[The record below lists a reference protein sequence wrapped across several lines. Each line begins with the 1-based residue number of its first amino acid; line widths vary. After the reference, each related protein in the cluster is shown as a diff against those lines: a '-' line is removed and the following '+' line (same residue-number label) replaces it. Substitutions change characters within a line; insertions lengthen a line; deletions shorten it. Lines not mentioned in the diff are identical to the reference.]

1 VKARWPRPHDF
12 HPPFTGTC
20 TKGAHVIT
28 IRPEQVIREA
38 LVLFIRHNIGALVVL
53 DDAGQLIGILS
64 ERDIIRAA
72 PMNEAIFSQLVRE
85 VMTRDPITAVP
96 QDDLMSVAN
105 TMTEMRIRHLPV
117 VDQGRLVG
125 IVSIGDVVKAQ
136 RDQYHGEV
144 ETLQTQLLADQ
155 I

>member
-1 VKARWPRPHDF
+1 MNIQHVLA
-12 HPPFTGTC
+12 

-28 IRPEQVIREA
+28 IRPEQTIREA
-38 LVLFIRHNIGALVVL
+38 LDLFIRHNIGALVVL

-64 ERDIIRAA
+64 ERDILRAA
-72 PMNEAIFSQLVRE
+72 PMNEAIFSQPVRG
-85 VMTRDPITAVP
+85 VMSRDIITAVP
-96 QDDLMSVAN
+96 QDDLISVAN

-136 RDQYHGEV
+136 RDEYRGEV
-144 ETLQTQLLADQ
+144 ETLQNQLLADE

>member
-1 VKARWPRPHDF
+1 MNIQHILA
-12 HPPFTGTC
+12 
-20 TKGAHVIT
+20 TKGAHVTT
-28 IRPEQVIREA
+28 IRPEQTIREA
-38 LVLFIRHNIGALVVL
+38 LGLFIRHNIGALVVL
-53 DDAGQLIGILS
+53 DDAGHLIGLLS

-72 PMNEAIFSQLVRE
+72 PMNEAIFSQPVHE

-125 IVSIGDVVKAQ
+125 IVSIGDVVKTQ
-136 RDQYHGEV
+136 RDQYRGEV
-144 ETLQTQLLADQ
+144 ETLQTQLLADD

>member
-1 VKARWPRPHDF
+1 MNIQSILA
-12 HPPFTGTC
+12 

-28 IRPEQVIREA
+28 IRPEQAIREA
-38 LVLFIRHNIGALVVL
+38 LILFIRHNIGALVVL

-72 PMNEAIFSQLVRE
+72 PMNEAIFAQPVRE

-105 TMTEMRIRHLPV
+105 TMTDMRHLPV

-136 RDQYHGEV
+136 RDQYRGEV
-144 ETLQTQLLADQ
+144 DTLQTQLLADE

>member
-1 VKARWPRPHDF
+1 MNIQHVLA
-12 HPPFTGTC
+12 

-28 IRPEQVIREA
+28 IRPEQTIREA
-38 LVLFIRHNIGALVVL
+38 LDLFIRHNIGALVVL
-53 DDAGQLIGILS
+53 DEAGQLIGVLS

-72 PMNEAIFSQLVRE
+72 PMNEAIFSQPVHA
-85 VMTRDPITAVP
+85 VMTRDIITVVP
-96 QDDLMSVAN
+96 QDALMSVAN
-105 TMTEMRIRHLPV
+105 TMTEMRMRHLPV

-136 RDQYHGEV
+136 RDQYRGEV
-144 ETLQTQLLADQ
+144 ETLQTQLLADE